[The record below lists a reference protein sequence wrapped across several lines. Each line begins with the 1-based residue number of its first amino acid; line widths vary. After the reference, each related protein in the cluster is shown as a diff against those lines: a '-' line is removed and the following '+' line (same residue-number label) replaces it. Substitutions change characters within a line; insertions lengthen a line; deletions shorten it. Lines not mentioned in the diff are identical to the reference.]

1 MQRTLFKNKRLWK
14 VTAGIFLPA
23 VFLCFSFLGGG
34 DIACEE
40 PPVQIEDEVLAG
52 LSQAAEEAEDGAED
66 AIAAEEV
73 IYVDVRGCVNAPG
86 VYRLPAGSRVFEA
99 IALAGGMSS
108 LAAPESVNQAALLSD
123 EQHITVL
130 SVEEYEKGEQAAGA
144 AGKAT
149 TGVASNVASDGK
161 VNLNAADSVQLQSL
175 SGIGPSMAQRII
187 DYRQEHGAFQRVE
200 DLQKVRGIGA
210 KTFDKLKDN
219 ICI

>member
-1 MQRTLFKNKRLWK
+1 M
-14 VTAGIFLPA
+14 
-23 VFLCFSFLGGG
+23 
-34 DIACEE
+34 
-40 PPVQIEDEVLAG
+40 AG
-52 LSQAAEEAEDGAED
+52 LSQAVEEAEDGTED
-66 AIAAEEV
+66 AVVLEEV

-99 IALAGGMSS
+99 IALAGGMSP

-130 SVEEYEKGEQAAGA
+130 SVEEYEKGEQAASA

-149 TGVASNVASDGK
+149 TSVASNVASDSK
-161 VNLNAADSVQLQSL
+161 VNLNAADSPQLQSL

>member
-23 VFLCFSFLGGG
+23 VFLFFSFLGGG
-34 DIACEE
+34 DIAYEE
-40 PPVQIEDEVLAG
+40 PPVQVEGEGLAG
-52 LSQAAEEAEDGAED
+52 LSQAVEEAEDGTED
-66 AIAAEEV
+66 AVVLEEV

-99 IALAGGMSS
+99 IALAGGMSP

-130 SVEEYEKGEQAAGA
+130 SVEEYEKGEQAASA

-149 TGVASNVASDGK
+149 TSVASNVASDSK
-161 VNLNAADSVQLQSL
+161 VNLNAADSPQLQSL